1 MTSSR
6 PYLFRAFYDWIVD
19 NEQTPHVLVDAE
31 LVGVEVPRAFVD
43 DGQIVLNVAP
53 HACGDFNASNTA
65 ISFNARFQGKVE
77 NLYIPFAAVK
87 AIYARESGAGSVFE
101 DEFETEDTSG
111 SIAEET
117 SKTSNQSSDS
127 KKKVSHLSL
136 VK

>member
-31 LVGVEVPRAFVD
+31 QVGVEVPRAFID
-43 DGQIVLNVAP
+43 DGQIVLNIAP

-65 ISFNARFQGKVE
+65 ISFNARFQGKIE

-101 DEFETEDTSG
+101 DEFETEDMLVSTS
-111 SIAEET
+111 EET
-117 SKTSNQSSDS
+117 QDTSTQSKDKST
-127 KKKVSHLSL
+127 KVSHLSL